1 MTSTYLFLKL
11 KRSLEKSTVMSVRL
25 TSLEILS
32 ARQRCLQTVYEG
44 QGSAQGDTR
53 VRKQGGRT
61 EQREK
66 VTHDVA

>member
-1 MTSTYLFLKL
+1 
-11 KRSLEKSTVMSVRL
+11 MSVRL